1 MGLIGISLAAFLAI
15 QPSIAVLAPPGPPSV
30 PVPQNPR
37 KLFIVISV
45 RPGVPQPQPPPDPS
59 YFGVVGVDDAGRPLE
74 GGHRYR
80 VHFER
85 DGVPPKSA
93 LWSLFALESDPFRPG
108 PPAKG
113 GMLGHRDRLHFNDDD
128 SLDVYLQRT
137 QPAGTPPRNWLRT
150 PAGRFN
156 LVAHVRFPGA
166 TEPSSEWKIPTVERL
181 DRDRDSRTTR

>member
-1 MGLIGISLAAFLAI
+1 MGLIGLSLAALLAI
-15 QPSIAVLAPPGPPSV
+15 QPSIAALAPPGPQAV
-30 PVPQNPR
+30 PVPQHPR
-37 KLFIVISV
+37 RLFIVISV
-45 RPGVPQPQPPPDPS
+45 RPAAPQPPPDPS

-85 DGVPPKSA
+85 DRVPPKTA
-93 LWSLFALESDPFRPG
+93 VWSLFALESDPFRAG
-108 PPAKG
+108 PPVEG

-128 SLDVYLQRT
+128 SLDVYLQRA
-137 QPAGTPPRNWLRT
+137 QPAAAQPRNWLRT

-166 TEPSSEWKIPTVERL
+166 TEPSAEWKIPTVERL
-181 DRDRDSRTTR
+181 D